1 MGYFHNC
8 TMRVVSMG
16 VMLGLGLALGLPQ
29 HKEYKEEESPHNELK
44 QGSNLYNEGPNRDSV
59 VNQVEQ
65 EPQFDAVKDNELEP
79 EQRVDV
85 IKRSVEEEVQEGH
98 DATKSND
105 GHIGLSHKTK
115 NAFSGQTRRLCRSD
129 TCKNGG
135 TCFDN
140 AGDFSCACTDGWE
153 GSRCEDEWAGSQEP
167 QDHKE
172 GTPHHPE
179 AHRSMKTTLDKKP
192 KSEKPKPTGAGDE
205 EDQQDESED
214 PEDEENIDKLLK
226 EFKEE
231 DADVELDDK
240 PEDPAPKPVK
250 IVTKEAL
257 IDMVVEGE
265 KKDKEKMEKK
275 GDKGDN
281 FRGSG
286 GRFNVV
292 RKRKI
297 WKKRWAMPSFEKKT
311 ASFRKWSTSSGM
323 VSWGT
328 GSVRQSCNCGNQMDD
343 GLTIKTITSGPRW
356 VRQKRRKVKK
366 IVDMRQDNVKVWVRN
381 MENPKTMTT

>member
-1 MGYFHNC
+1 MGLYFHNC
-8 TMRVVSMG
+8 TMRVVSMV
-16 VMLGLGLALGLPQ
+16 VMLGLGLTLGLPQ
-29 HKEYKEEESPHNELK
+29 HTEYKEEESPRNELK
-44 QGSNLYNEGPNRDSV
+44 QGSNLYNEGPNQDSV

-98 DATKSND
+98 DATK
-105 GHIGLSHKTK
+105 G
-115 NAFSGQTRRLCRSD
+115 LCRKY

-153 GSRCEDEWAGSQEP
+153 GTRCEDEWAGPQEP

-192 KSEKPKPTGAGDE
+192 KSEKPISGAGDE

-214 PEDEENIDKLLK
+214 PEDGENIDKLLK

-240 PEDPAPKPVK
+240 PEEPAPKPVK

-257 IDMVVEGE
+257 IDMVVEG
-265 KKDKEKMEKK
+265 
-275 GDKGDN
+275 
-281 FRGSG
+281 
-286 GRFNVV
+286 
-292 RKRKI
+292 
-297 WKKRWAMPSFEKKT
+297 
-311 ASFRKWSTSSGM
+311 
-323 VSWGT
+323 
-328 GSVRQSCNCGNQMDD
+328 
-343 GLTIKTITSGPRW
+343 
-356 VRQKRRKVKK
+356 
-366 IVDMRQDNVKVWVRN
+366 
-381 MENPKTMTT
+381 